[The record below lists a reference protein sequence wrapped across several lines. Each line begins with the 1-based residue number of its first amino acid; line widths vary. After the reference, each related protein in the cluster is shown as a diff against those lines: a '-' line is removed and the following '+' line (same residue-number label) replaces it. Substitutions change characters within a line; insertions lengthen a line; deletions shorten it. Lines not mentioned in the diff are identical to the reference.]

1 MKSKGKTEEYNRQLL
16 EKYLQGMCSE
26 EEALEVV
33 ENFKKPQSQNKLFKS
48 LSILWSQDFKKI
60 DSVEKTPNLS
70 STLDKIHHFINI
82 SRGND
87 DSYSAKR
94 IQFYK
99 VLLRVAAVFFLPLI
113 ILSVLYV
120 QDRVSSFGK
129 SEVYTEVSVANG
141 SKLCTVL
148 PDGTI
153 VWLNSG
159 STLKYPQPFSRKDRN
174 VTLVGEAYFEVTSDD
189 SHPFVVTT
197 EAYDIR
203 VTGTKFNVMAY
214 DDDNIVSTTLEEG
227 IVSIEKD
234 NAGRGKSQI
243 TILKPKERIVFQKG
257 IANFRKTVVKTDQ
270 FTSWKDGK
278 LIFRNNSLD
287 FIISRLERWYN
298 SDIEI
303 VDDKNLP
310 QIPYTMIIKDE
321 TLEQVLEY
329 IAIASGIS
337 SEVIPAKRMKNG
349 EFSKKKYILHK

>member
-1 MKSKGKTEEYNRQLL
+1 MKHKDKIEENNIQLL
-16 EKYLQGMCSE
+16 EKYAQGMCSE
-26 EEALEVV
+26 EEAVEVV
-33 ENFKKPQSQNKLFKS
+33 DNFKKPLFHNKLFKS
-48 LSILWSQDFKKI
+48 LSILWNQDFEKI
-60 DSVEKTPNLS
+60 DSEEKTPNLS
-70 STLDKIHHFINI
+70 ATLDKIHHYINI

-87 DSYSAKR
+87 DSHSAKR
-94 IQFYK
+94 IQLYK

-120 QDRVSSFGK
+120 QDKVSSFGQ
-129 SEVYTEVSVANG
+129 SEVYTEVTVANG
-141 SKLCTVL
+141 SKLRTVL

-159 STLKYPQPFSRKDRN
+159 SKLKYPQSFSGKNRN
-174 VTLVGEAYFEVTSDD
+174 TTLVGEAYFEVVSDA

-197 EAYDIR
+197 EAYDIK

-214 DDDNIVSTTLEEG
+214 SDDNIVSTTLEEG
-227 IVSIEKD
+227 IVSIEKT
-234 NAGRGKSQI
+234 NANGKKSQI
-243 TILKPKERIVFQKG
+243 TLLNPKERIVFQKG
-257 IANFRKTVVKTDQ
+257 NANFRKTIVNTDQ

-303 VDDKNLP
+303 EGDKNLP

-329 IAIASGIS
+329 ICIASGIS

-349 EFSKKKYILHK
+349 GFSKKKYILHK